1 MLIDSRVLGW
11 GLRAGVTRL
20 VVELLVPDR
29 QPVLVEVEVDDT
41 MLKRSGPEEGY

>member
-1 MLIDSRVLGW
+1 MLLESRVLGW

-29 QPVLVEVEVDDT
+29 QPVLVEVDDT